1 MKIHFLFPIL
11 LSLLNFSCSSTDS
24 TVNKAGQP
32 VYQDVPYLQDYA
44 VKYPAELEGLHK
56 VGADRNK
63 VIQVLAANDL
73 YNPYNGHLQIPGS
86 LEQDRRYRPMKDKNV
101 KDMIVYE
108 NQFVYL
114 NDEAIF
120 SNAWAG
126 KLFSRHQMPTAQLLC
141 GGPDFTFMIS
151 DGQSVALINDS
162 MKLWFDTVRDD
173 RVLDLKYDAL
183 NQKYWVLT
191 QKTLFVYSSGD
202 KKLKSV
208 FQDSKGSLACFD
220 VSQTNGKVYLGS
232 DAGYYVLDASGT
244 LVNDLNEKLPW
255 TELTSIREVNGQIWF
270 GSTKGAFMLRDDGKF
285 NYYYGRRWLPGD
297 AVTHIAPGPE
307 GSVLIL
313 TDMGLGQICFK
324 EMTLEEK
331 AMVYEKQVRQRHI
344 RFGVNVNVSRLN
356 DHNLSTA
363 ENWVADSDNLWT
375 SMYLGSQIFRYL
387 STGSEEAKQNAY
399 EAFEA
404 LERFHTINNIKGL
417 FGRSF
422 ERRGYQDFHKEYRDY
437 VNHYWYDGYQG
448 TISWRHADDPEW
460 DWRAS
465 ASSDQTIGQIF
476 AMTLIA
482 EYIED
487 AEWRDRAV
495 KILDDL
501 MGYIVANDMCLIDY
515 NGLPSLW
522 GRWNPEYVNRFDT
535 MIGDRKICSSNIV
548 AFLQTAYRFTGKDI
562 YKDKAFE
569 LMNEY
574 GYLENLMRPFSEIGH
589 APEDADG
596 WSRMLSEEWNHS
608 DDEMY
613 FLAYWGLYP
622 YAFNDT
628 LKTQYFD
635 AIKDHWQMERP
646 EKNPLWNFCYA
657 LTGAKEFD
665 LDESVWTLKE
675 FPLDMIQFANI
686 NSHRKDIEF
695 VEKDFWGQT
704 TAEVLPP
711 DERPSLKHNRSWFTL
726 DAGDRHHELS
736 AGDTFLLPY
745 WMGRFL
751 GVISAPVSD

>member
-11 LSLLNFSCSSTDS
+11 LSLLIFFCSSTDS
-24 TVNKAGQP
+24 TVNKAGQS

-56 VGADRNK
+56 VGADRNG
-63 VIQVLAANDL
+63 VIQVLAADGL

-114 NDEAIF
+114 DDEAIF

-126 KLFSRHQMPTAQLLC
+126 KLFSRHQMPTAKLFC

-151 DGQSVALINDS
+151 DGQSLALIHDS

-173 RVLDLKYDAL
+173 HIQDLKYDAL

-191 QKTLFVYSSGD
+191 QKTLFVYSSQE

-208 FQDSKGSLACFD
+208 FQDSKGSLTSFD
-220 VSQTNGKVYLGS
+220 VSQTSSKVYLGT
-232 DAGYYVLDASGT
+232 DAGYYVLDTSGT
-244 LVNDLNEKLPW
+244 LLEDLNEKLPW
-255 TELTSIREVNGQIWF
+255 TELTAIREVNGQIWF
-270 GSTKGAFMLRDDGKF
+270 GSTKGAFMLRNDGKF

-297 AVTHIAPGPE
+297 VVTHIAPEPE

-324 EMTLEEK
+324 EMTLEDK

-344 RFGVNVNVSRLN
+344 RFGVNVNVSRLQ

-437 VNHYWYDGYQG
+437 VNHYWYDEYQG

-548 AFLQTAYRFTGKDI
+548 AFLQTAYHFTGKVI

-574 GYLENLMRPFSEIGH
+574 GYLENLKRPFSEIGP

-596 WSRMLSEEWNHS
+596 WSKLLSEEWNHS

-613 FLAYWGLYP
+613 FLGYWGLYP

-628 LKTQYFD
+628 LKAQYFD

-657 LTGAKEFD
+657 ITGAKEFD

-675 FPLDMIQFANI
+675 FPLDLIQFANI

-695 VEKDFWGQT
+695 VEKNFWGQT
-704 TAEVLPP
+704 TTEVLPP

-745 WMGRFL
+745 WMGRYL